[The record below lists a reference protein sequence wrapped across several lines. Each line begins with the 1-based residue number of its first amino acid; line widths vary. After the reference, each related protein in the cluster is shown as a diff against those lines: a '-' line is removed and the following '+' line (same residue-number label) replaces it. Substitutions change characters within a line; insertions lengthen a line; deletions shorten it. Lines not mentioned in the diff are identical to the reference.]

1 MLIIGIA
8 IITIIAI
15 VFINVTRKDKLE
27 TVTDIFDTS
36 DDIAII
42 SSKLNDYI
50 KSNRYTKGKHYLM
63 FYIIRSLTNKKRI
76 TLIRAMRQNFIK
88 NDITVTMD
96 IIVDEVANIEDDIT
110 TYRSD
115 LNSKLFK
122 ILLLDNGIESIV

>member
-8 IITIIAI
+8 IIAILI

-27 TVTDIFDTS
+27 TVTNIFDTS

-50 KSNRYTKGKHYLM
+50 KNNNYTKGKHYLM

-76 TLIRAMRQNFIK
+76 TLIRAMRSNFIK

-110 TYRSD
+110 TYHSD